1 MIEISDKNPEFKIQ
15 NLEFKILKSAFRL
28 ILILNLRI
36 QLYMKR
42 DHFPT
47 KLEKYCSIIRL
58 TVIFAPKFTG
68 MIIRLDAPELLNGLV
83 NKAENLLV
91 YFYNDGCAPCVS
103 LRPKVEQLIG
113 ERFPKMDMVYVDAS
127 RFPGLIADF
136 QAFSF
141 PVLIFFFEGKE
152 YLRFSKYVSISE
164 LSESIGRIYDL
175 YHLPN

>member
-1 MIEISDKNPEFKIQ
+1 
-15 NLEFKILKSAFRL
+15 
-28 ILILNLRI
+28 
-36 QLYMKR
+36 
-42 DHFPT
+42 
-47 KLEKYCSIIRL
+47 
-58 TVIFAPKFTG
+58 
-68 MIIRLDAPELLNGLV
+68 MIIRIDSSESLKTLV

-103 LRPKVEQLIG
+103 LRPKVEGLIS
-113 ERFPKMDMVYVDAS
+113 ERFPKMDMVYVDANQ
-127 RFPGLIADF
+127 FPVLIAEF

-175 YHLPN
+175 YHQQN